1 MAQSRAVILD
11 ESSEA
16 ARNLKYW
23 AERVE
28 KTMAQMMG
36 THDTILQGETP
47 SPKENPV
54 IKEARH
60 PRDGIKPIN
69 LP

>member
-1 MAQSRAVILD
+1 MEDTASTMAQSRAVILD

-28 KTMAQMMG
+28 KTVVQMTGM
-36 THDTILQGETP
+36 HDTIP
-47 SPKENPV
+47 
-54 IKEARH
+54 
-60 PRDGIKPIN
+60 
-69 LP
+69 